1 MFDSSLITY
10 AVSLHFSQKVN
21 EIVIST
27 LQAIADET
35 GSSYRRACSLPVF
48 TIFGIE
54 EIRIE
59 QIISA
64 KPYSQ
69 HSLLFRWKL
78 LLR

>member
-10 AVSLHFSQKVN
+10 AVSLHFSQKAN

-35 GSSYRRACSLPVF
+35 GSCYRRACSLPVF
-48 TIFGIE
+48 TIFRIE
-54 EIRIE
+54 EIRTE
-59 QIISA
+59 QIIIA
-64 KPYSQ
+64 ELYSQ
-69 HSLLFRWKL
+69 RSLLFRWKL